1 MKSIKFL
8 FCLNFLLFF
17 FFKLYWCFLPVP
29 TKFWGNLKKKKSVKL
44 IGCDKETNIYGIW
57 YEKGYF
63 IITFITYLIKTCL
76 TKHIH
81 SKKLHVQVLHVESMW
96 LKQIL
101 SNEKIYNCI
110 MFILLIPNR
119 QKTILKRMFKKGFLT
134 QLNYYY
140 FKVNI

>member
-1 MKSIKFL
+1 MVVTRKQTYIQ
-8 FCLNFLLFF
+8 
-17 FFKLYWCFLPVP
+17 
-29 TKFWGNLKKKKSVKL
+29 
-44 IGCDKETNIYGIW
+44 
-57 YEKGYF
+57 YEKGYC
-63 IITFITYLIKTCL
+63 IITFITGTYLIKTCL

-101 SNEKIYNCI
+101 SNEKNYNCI
-110 MFILLIPNR
+110 MFILLIPKR

-140 FKVNI
+140 YFKVNI

>member
-17 FFKLYWCFLPVP
+17 FLNCTDVCFLSQPS
-29 TKFWGNLKKKKSVKL
+29 FAAFFFFLKIIQNWLVVTRKQ
-44 IGCDKETNIYGIW
+44 TYIW

-76 TKHIH
+76 TKLIH

-119 QKTILKRMFKKGFLT
+119 QKKILKRMFKKGFLT

>member
-8 FCLNFLLFF
+8 FCFNFLLFF
-17 FFKLYWCFLPVP
+17 FLNCTDVCFLSQPSFAAFFFFKNH
-29 TKFWGNLKKKKSVKL
+29 TKL

-76 TKHIH
+76 TKLIH

>member
-17 FFKLYWCFLPVP
+17 FFKLYWCLLPVP
-29 TKFWGNLKKKKSVKL
+29 TKFCGIFFFLKIIQNWLVVTRKQ
-44 IGCDKETNIYGIW
+44 TYIW

-76 TKHIH
+76 TKLIH